1 MEPVPVAWVSLM
13 RPPAPVSA
21 PAAVQAIRCKAAA
34 VQAIRCKAA
43 AVQAIQCK
51 AAAVQAIQRKDHL
64 QHLWQVKQAK
74 CKRLPANRVAC

>member
-21 PAAVQAIRCKAAA
+21 PGA

-43 AVQAIQCK
+43 AVQAIQH
-51 AAAVQAIQRKDHL
+51 KDHL
-64 QHLWQVKQAK
+64 QCLWQVMQGK
-74 CKRLPANRVAC
+74 CDRLPADGVEN

>member
-21 PAAVQAIRCKAAA
+21 PAA